1 MLTLA
6 HQPPLAIGNLR
17 AIHQHPLQPALL
29 VKTLRPQAVAR
40 RYDAPGRWLKR
51 LPRARQYTGFV
62 RELKEYMALQAR
74 APGGIAP
81 VARMVGIVETDLGI
95 GLVSEKIVD
104 ATGAMAPSLHTIYR
118 QNGGASEWTDAALDK
133 LLEELLRFNVIVGD
147 LHASNIVYGSDSR
160 RGTPRFILVDGFGE
174 KNLVPLKSIWRWL
187 NQRNT
192 RRVYRRLRTIL
203 MRPVSSWG
211 ASVRADQSVS

>member
-6 HQPPLAIGNLR
+6 HQSPLAIGNLR

-29 VKTLRPQAVAR
+29 IKTLRPEAVAR
-40 RYDAPGRWLKR
+40 RYDASGRWFKR

-62 RELKEYMALQAR
+62 RELKEYMALLAR
-74 APGGIAP
+74 EPHGIAP

-104 ATGAMAPSLHTIYR
+104 ASGALAPSLHAIYR
-118 QNGGASEWTDAALDK
+118 HNGGASEWTDAALDK
-133 LLEELLRFNVIVGD
+133 LLEELLHFNVIVGD

-160 RGTPRFILVDGFGE
+160 GGAPRLLLVDGFGE
-174 KNLVPLKSIWRWL
+174 KNLLPLKSISRWL

-192 RRVYRRLRTIL
+192 RRVYRRLRKIL
-203 MRPVSSWG
+203 TRPVSSWG
-211 ASVRADQSVS
+211 PPVRAD

>member
-6 HQPPLAIGNLR
+6 HQSPLAIGNLR
-17 AIHQHPLQPALL
+17 AIHQHPLAADLL
-29 VKTLRPQAVAR
+29 IKTLRAEAVAR

-51 LPRARQYTGFV
+51 LPRARQYAGFV
-62 RELKEYMALQAR
+62 RELKEYLALLAR
-74 APGGIAP
+74 APAGIAP
-81 VARMVGIVETDLGI
+81 VARMVGIVETDLGV
-95 GLVSEKIVD
+95 GLVSEKVVD
-104 ATGAMAPSLHTIYR
+104 GNGAMAPSLHSIYR

-160 RGTPRFILVDGFGE
+160 GGAPRLILVDGFGE
-174 KNLVPLKSIWRWL
+174 KNLLPLKSISRWL

-192 RRVYRRLRTIL
+192 RRVYRRLRNIL
-203 MRPVSSWG
+203 LRPVSSW
-211 ASVRADQSVS
+211 APPVRAN

>member
-1 MLTLA
+1 MLSLA

-17 AIHQHPLQPALL
+17 VIHQHPRQPELL
-29 VKTLRPQAVAR
+29 IKTLRPDAVAR
-40 RYDAPGRWLKR
+40 RYEAPGRWLKR

-62 RELKEYMALQAR
+62 RELKEYAALRAR
-74 APGGIAP
+74 VAREVPP
-81 VARMVGIVETDLGI
+81 VARMVGLVDTDLGL

-104 ATGAMAPSLHTIYR
+104 DRGALAPSLHALYR
-118 QNGGASEWTDAALDK
+118 RHGGATAATDAALEK

-147 LHASNIVYGSDSR
+147 LHASNLVFGSDSR
-160 RGTPRFILVDGFGE
+160 GGAPRLLLVDGFGE
-174 KNLVPLKSIWRWL
+174 KNFVPLHSMSRWL

-203 MRPVSSWG
+203 TRPVAEWG
-211 ASVRADQSVS
+211 PPVRAD